1 MPSNSQRPSD
11 SAVKVS
17 RALSTSRHERVL
29 DSFLHF
35 EYALAAFSE
44 DLLLTARKTL
54 GLVSPTSVPFTS
66 VPLGKTT
73 FQITTSVGYALQ
85 TYDLQRG
92 LNLVFLSRPQCPSQ
106 ITSTCAYRD
115 RVFAAWGGSHPA
127 SPRGVWVV
135 KRGQVVGELEV
146 DNTYTQ
152 EIERI
157 LVFGSWIVGCGK
169 QAIEVWKSDTYEHY
183 TTILPSTPAAASNSK
198 EVFSG
203 QICTLPTILNKV
215 FVGRKDGYIEVYNV
229 STGRLV
235 HTILAPSANCG
246 SVTALS
252 PALALCLLAVA
263 YADGSLIIFDVESDE
278 KVLELH
284 QKDTKK
290 PITSISFRSDGMG
303 AGDDG
308 RKSGSMATSSIGSG
322 DITLWDLNRG
332 GKIVGVLRGAHETS
346 SLGQATGVNKVEFL
360 PGQPVLISSGLDNS
374 LRSWVFD
381 ENPFSPTPR
390 LLHSRSGHS
399 APVTRLRFLPTA
411 SDGSDA
417 AGKWLLSAGSD
428 RSLWG
433 FSLRRDGQSTELSQ
447 GAVKHKARKTGLL
460 TDDGPGVEQFKAS
473 PIIDMACSL
482 NRDGGMGAVGG
493 QVWANAKT
501 SNAEVTSST
510 GWESVVTAHLNDRFA
525 RTWSWG
531 RKKAGRWAF
540 ETGDHKPVTSVT
552 ITTCGT
558 FAVIGSAGGSL
569 DMYNLQ
575 SGVHRQRYP
584 PRLTPSQVKLLQQ
597 QAQSEQILTIPQGH
611 RDAVTGI
618 VVDSLNRT
626 MVSTSL
632 DGSVIFWDF
641 STGRLLERRADAQAV
656 PTAIR
661 YNPSSG
667 LLALSC
673 DDLCIRIIDIES
685 RKIVRELW
693 GCVGQ
698 IYDYCFSHDGRWV
711 VSCSMDSIIRVFDLA
726 TGHLIDAFRTAT
738 CTSIAFSSTGEFL
751 ATTHAG
757 SAGINIW
764 TNKALFTHV
773 STRQVDEATGVID
786 LTETAAF
793 QAASQLA
800 IAEAEADADDEIDGI
815 DDESSTVDQLDR
827 SLLTLSIV
835 PQSRWQTLLNLDS
848 IRERNKPIQAPEKP
862 KAAPF
867 FLGSAL
873 TNGTG
878 ADTSLSTA
886 AAEVEET
893 ERSRI
898 SRLALASSSQ
908 PSHSKISSLLTSFS
922 LERDSRELCDYLTTL
937 PPSAADLEIR
947 SLTLSEMPLFV
958 GALTAQLESRRS
970 FELVNTWMSV
980 FLKVHGD
987 FVADVPGLNDA
998 VREWR
1003 SVMQVEEE
1011 RLSKLVG
1018 YTRGIVE
1025 FLRSAR

>member
-1 MPSNSQRPSD
+1 MPSNFPWPSD
-11 SAVKVS
+11 SAARMA
-17 RALSTSRHERVL
+17 RALSITKREQVL
-29 DSFLHF
+29 DSFLRS
-35 EYALAAFSE
+35 EYALTAFPE
-44 DLLLTARKTL
+44 DLLLTACKTL

-73 FQITTSVGYALQ
+73 FQITTSVGNALQ
-85 TYDLQRG
+85 TYDLRRG
-92 LNLVFLSRPQCPSQ
+92 LNLVFLSRPQCPNQ

-115 RVFAAWGGSHPA
+115 RVFVAWGGSQQD
-127 SPRGVWVV
+127 SPRGVWVF
-135 KRGQVVGELEV
+135 KRGQVVGELETE
-146 DNTYTQ
+146 DTHPQ
-152 EIERI
+152 EIETL
-157 LVFGSWIVGCGK
+157 LVFGSWVVGCGK
-169 QAIEVWKSDTYEHY
+169 EAIEVWKSDTYEHY
-183 TTILPSTPAAASNSK
+183 TTILPSTSAAASNSG
-198 EVFSG
+198 EIFSG

-246 SVTALS
+246 PVTALS
-252 PALALCLLAVA
+252 PAPALCLLAVA
-263 YADGSLIIFDVESDE
+263 YADGTITIFDVESDE

-284 QKDTKK
+284 QRDTKK

-303 AGDDG
+303 AGEDG
-308 RKSGSMATSSIGSG
+308 RKSGSMATSSIESG

-360 PGQPVLISSGLDNS
+360 SGQPVLISSGLDNS

-390 LLHSRSGHS
+390 PLHSRSGHA
-399 APVTRLRFLPTA
+399 APVTKLKFLPAA

-460 TDDGPGVEQFKAS
+460 ADDGAGVEEFKAP

-501 SNAEVTSST
+501 SNAEVTSTT
-510 GWESVVTAHLNDRFA
+510 GWESIVTAHLDDRFA

-531 RKKAGRWAF
+531 RKKAGRWSF
-540 ETGDHKPVTSVT
+540 ETGDHKPVTSVA

-569 DMYNLQ
+569 DMFNLQ

-584 PRLTPSQVKLLQQ
+584 PRLTPSQIKQLKQH
-597 QAQSEQILTIPQGH
+597 AQSEQILPVPQGH

-626 MVSTSL
+626 MVSTGL
-632 DGSVIFWDF
+632 DGSIIFWDF
-641 STGRLLERRADAQAV
+641 STGRILERRTDTDAV
-656 PTAIR
+656 PTAIH

-673 DDLCIRIIDIES
+673 DDLCIRIVDIES

-711 VSCSMDSIIRVFDLA
+711 VACSMDSIVRVFDLA

-738 CTSIAFSSTGEFL
+738 CTSVAFSSTGEFL

-757 SAGINIW
+757 SVGINIW
-764 TNKALFTHV
+764 TNKALFTAV
-773 STRQVDEATGVID
+773 STKQVDEATGIID

-800 IAEAEADADDEIDGI
+800 VADPVADADDQIDGI
-815 DDESSTVDQLDR
+815 DDESFTVDQLDR
-827 SLLTLSIV
+827 SLLTLSLV

-867 FLGSAL
+867 FLGSAM

-878 ADTSLSTA
+878 ADTTSSIA
-886 AAEVEET
+886 VADIEEV

-898 SRLALASSSQ
+898 SRLALAASSQ
-908 PSHSKISSLLTSFS
+908 QSHSQISTLLASFS
-922 LERDSRELCDYLTTL
+922 SDRSPSELCDYLTTL

-958 GALTAQLESRRS
+958 RALTLQLESRRS

-980 FLKVHGD
+980 FLKLHGD

-1003 SVMQVEEE
+1003 SVMQAEEE

-1025 FLRSAR
+1025 FLRSTR